1 VGFEPLRDGHISP
14 VSLIIEHMNT
24 YVFEV
29 KLRAVVRV
37 RATDEE
43 VARKVVPTVL
53 GAPGTLEIG
62 LANENN
68 QAVGRA
74 ATVTDV
80 DFVQENDVKPLK
92 SNASLPEARP
102 SFA

>member
-1 VGFEPLRDGHISP
+1 M
-14 VSLIIEHMNT
+14 HMNE

-29 KLRAVVRV
+29 QLRAVVRV

-62 LANENN
+62 LANQNN
-68 QAVGRA
+68 EVVGRS

-80 DFVQENDVKPLK
+80 DFAQENDVRLLK
-92 SNASLPEARP
+92 NNAALPQARR
-102 SFA
+102 SAA